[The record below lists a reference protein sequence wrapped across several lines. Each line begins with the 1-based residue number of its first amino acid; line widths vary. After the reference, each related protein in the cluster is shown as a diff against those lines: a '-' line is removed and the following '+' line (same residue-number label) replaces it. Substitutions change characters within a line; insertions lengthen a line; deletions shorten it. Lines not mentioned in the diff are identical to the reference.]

1 MPASAVMPT
10 ERHCQVHI
18 QGIVQGVGF
27 RPFVY
32 RLAHEFN
39 LSGDVLNDARGV
51 TIRFQGERQA
61 VEQCLTHL
69 TASPPPLAR
78 IDKVRITELDNVIGR
93 RGDFVILASA
103 VLPDEGSE
111 QTAAVAL
118 SPDVATCPDCSADI
132 KNPNSRFYRYPFT
145 NCTNCGPR
153 YSIIRQLPYDRPFT
167 SMAQFAMCPQCQTDY
182 QDPANRRYHAQ
193 PISCPQCGPQLS
205 FRSATGERLS
215 YAEAALVAAI
225 VAIDQGQIIAVKGL
239 GGFHLL
245 CDATNEQAVARLRQR
260 KHRPRKPFAVIVPD
274 ESSARKIVTGNDM
287 QWQQL
292 LSPQRPIVLLH
303 KQPKPIL
310 ALAPNLAP
318 GMDCLGLFLPYT
330 PLHLL
335 LLEGLGKPVVATSA
349 NISSEPIIT
358 DGQEIV
364 ARLSQVIDGVLD
376 HDRAIV
382 HAAEDSVVQVIDDQ
396 PMLLRA
402 GRGFAPLTL
411 TLSTPV
417 SCPTLAVG
425 AQQKNSFAFAFG
437 RQVIVSPYLGD
448 LHSVASEQHFRQT
461 CASLLQMYRV
471 KPRVIAHDLHPDYVS
486 TRFARELL
494 PELGIPEQA
503 IQERAGKQVPVQHHY
518 AHVLSQLALNNSV
531 ATVLGFAFDGTG
543 LGDDGD
549 IWGSEAFMASPHSY
563 QRIASLKPFTLIG
576 ADSAVQDPT
585 RLLLALLFER
595 HSVQEIIA
603 MNLPALQ
610 TVDPIWLNN
619 VHRLWLSGAS
629 CLQTSSAGRLFDAVA
644 RLLGLIDSSPFEGEA
659 GMRLASA
666 AETSI
671 NQDDLHFELP
681 LRQYDDRQLWD
692 TLAVWQ
698 QVVEATL
705 AQPLTAYRISVIA
718 AAFIEAL
725 ANAIAALAAHW
736 TQEQQQ
742 LATTHV
748 ALCGGVFQNRL
759 LYSLCQRKLNQQ
771 GLQVLPN
778 YPLPINDG
786 GIALGQLWYAIHNS
800 YSTDCS
806 TQETA
811 DPPPA

>member
-1 MPASAVMPT
+1 MSASVVIPT

-39 LSGDVLNDARGV
+39 LSGDVLNDAKGV

-78 IDKVRITELDNVIGR
+78 IDKVRITELDNVTDR
-93 RGDFVILASA
+93 RDDFVILASA
-103 VLPDEGSE
+103 VLPGESSE
-111 QTAAVAL
+111 QVASVAL
-118 SPDVATCPDCSADI
+118 SPDVATCPDCIADI

-167 SMAQFAMCPQCQTDY
+167 SMAQFVMCPHCQADY

-193 PISCPQCGPQLS
+193 PISCPRCGPQLS
-205 FRSATGERLS
+205 FRSNMGERLS
-215 YAEAALVAAI
+215 YAEAALAEAIAAI
-225 VAIDQGQIIAVKGL
+225 DKGQIIAVKGL

-260 KHRPRKPFAVIVPD
+260 KHRPRKPFAVMVPD

-303 KQPKPIL
+303 KQPKPALEL
-310 ALAPNLAP
+310 AANLAP
-318 GMDCLGLFLPYT
+318 GLDSLGLFLPYT

-335 LLEGLGKPVVATSA
+335 LLAGLGKPVVATSA
-349 NISSEPIIT
+349 NISGEPIIT

-364 ARLSQVIDGVLD
+364 TRLSQVIDGVLD

-382 HAAEDSVVQVIDDQ
+382 HATEDSVVQVIDDQ

-411 TLSTPV
+411 ALPAPV
-417 SCPTLAVG
+417 SRPILAVG

-448 LHSVASEQHFRQT
+448 LHSLGSEQHFRQT

-486 TRFARELL
+486 TRFARELSA
-494 PELGIPEQA
+494 EQP
-503 IQERAGKQVPVQHHY
+503 GKQVPVQHHY
-518 AHVLSQLALNNSV
+518 AHVLSQLALNNSG
-531 ATVLGFAFDGTG
+531 ATVLSFAFDGTG

-585 RLLLALLFER
+585 RILLALLFEC
-595 HSVQEIIA
+595 HSVQAITA

-610 TVDPIWLNN
+610 TVDSIWLNN
-619 VHRLWLSGAS
+619 LHRLWLSGAS

-681 LRQYDDRQLWD
+681 LRQDDDRQLWD
-692 TLAVWQ
+692 TQTLWQ

-705 AQPLTAYRISVIA
+705 TQPLTAHRISVIA

-725 ANAIAALAAHW
+725 ANAIATLAAHW
-736 TQEQQQ
+736 TQEQQH
-742 LATTHV
+742 LTTTNV

-759 LYSLCQRKLNQQ
+759 LYSLCQRKLTHL

-778 YPLPINDG
+778 FPLPINDG
-786 GIALGQLWYAIHNS
+786 GIALGQLWYAIHNGH
-800 YSTDCS
+800 STGRS

-811 DPPPA
+811 IPSPA